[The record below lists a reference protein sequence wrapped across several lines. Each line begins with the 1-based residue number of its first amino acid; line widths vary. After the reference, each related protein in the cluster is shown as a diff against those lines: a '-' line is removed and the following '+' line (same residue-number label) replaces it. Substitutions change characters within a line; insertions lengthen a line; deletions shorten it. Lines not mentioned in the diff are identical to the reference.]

1 MDPPTVINTDE
12 DRRRIGV
19 FMRQYLQM
27 IDPAELTY
35 PPGQLI
41 KSVDVQS
48 FLVDH
53 MFDRR
58 RWRLPPARYS
68 FRVLKKLISIITVAI
83 SNPEEDELSDKLM
96 YFFSLEL
103 AASGKGSVQEKCA
116 VIYTAPCPNVA
127 PQLTIFEAPYLLAS
141 GGNTGQRTWTA
152 ALYLASYL
160 FRDGRQYVENRNILE
175 LGAGVGFLSI
185 FCAKHLGA
193 KHVLMTD
200 SSDAVM
206 TLAQENVEENK
217 VDQIVKTEILRWG
230 DSCVDDILQ
239 RGQNGCDAMQYDVVL
254 AADILYDPQDFPA
267 LMSTLGHLFRRW
279 PQLQVLVSTAIRTES
294 TFKSFV
300 DACRK

>member
-1 MDPPTVINTDE
+1 
-12 DRRRIGV
+12 
-19 FMRQYLQM
+19 
-27 IDPAELTY
+27 
-35 PPGQLI
+35 
-41 KSVDVQS
+41 
-48 FLVDH
+48 
-53 MFDRR
+53 
-58 RWRLPPARYS
+58 
-68 FRVLKKLISIITVAI
+68 
-83 SNPEEDELSDKLM
+83 M

-254 AADILYDPQDFPA
+254 AADIVSHDPCHFIHCQRL
-267 LMSTLGHLFRRW
+267 LMRRSSCTTLKTFRH
-279 PQLQVLVSTAIRTES
+279 
-294 TFKSFV
+294 
-300 DACRK
+300 